1 MKGEKHNL
9 PKRLVTGGARKSFPA
24 EISNLGK
31 KGGKIRTNIKEIH
44 WTPTKLS
51 VVSFAILAPIS
62 FTIVLCFK
70 AGNVMVGSV
79 LLGLIIFMGLIYLAL
94 RYIEQNEF

>member
-1 MKGEKHNL
+1 MDGKKHNL
-9 PKRLVTGGARKSFPA
+9 PKRLVRGGEKKSYSGKLP
-24 EISNLGK
+24 EI
-31 KGGKIRTNIKEIH
+31 GGRGRIATNWNIK
-44 WTPTKLS
+44 WTRSKAS
-51 VVSFAILAPIS
+51 VVSFVILAPIS

-70 AGNVMVGSV
+70 AGNIMIGLV

>member
-1 MKGEKHNL
+1 MKGKKHNL
-9 PKRLVTGGARKSFPA
+9 PKRLVKGGSKKSHSAKLP
-24 EISNLGK
+24 EMV
-31 KGGKIRTNIKEIH
+31 KGGKIATNLKDIN

-70 AGNVMVGSV
+70 AGNIMVGSV
-79 LLGLIIFMGLIYLAL
+79 LIGLIVFMGLILLAL